1 MSAFLVRPI
10 KILESPHHV
19 VFYRH
24 SKAYVVSVESLSVRS
39 QDSQLTGV
47 VGL

>member
-1 MSAFLVRPI
+1 MSVFLVRP
-10 KILESPHHV
+10 KQMLESPHHV

-39 QDSQLTGV
+39 QGSQLTDI